1 MDSENKQAE
10 LDAQDRPIEAPTAE
24 AETAAD
30 ETTQPNESAA
40 TEEAVAEEAV
50 AEEAVAEEAVAE
62 EAVAEEAVAEEAVAE
77 EAVAEEAVAE
87 EAAVAEPVATAEKA
101 ESPDGDKPNEI
112 DDLKPGM
119 RLQGRVRNV
128 VEFGAFIDV
137 GVGRDGLAHVS
148 TLKRAGID
156 KTIKEGDVLDVQIR
170 RIDADRNRISLTIP
184 GAGKGAK
191 KSLKELQVN
200 TVVPGRVVRLVDF
213 GAFIDVGAQTDGL
226 LHISEITDGYVSHPS
241 QALNVGDELEV
252 RILEVDVERRRISL
266 STKGMEVEVEGQ
278 PQPQSQAQSQRQA
291 QRQPVAAP
299 ANESDA
305 EDNEFP
311 TAFQVAW
318 ESALRER
325 SKKARRR

>member
-10 LDAQDRPIEAPTAE
+10 VDAQDRPIEAPTAE
-24 AETAAD
+24 AEAAAD
-30 ETTQPNESAA
+30 ETTQTNEPA
-40 TEEAVAEEAV
+40 AVAEEAV

-62 EAVAEEAVAEEAVAE
+62 EAVAEEAVAEEATA
-77 EAVAEEAVAE
+77 AE
-87 EAAVAEPVATAEKA
+87 EAAVAEPAATAEEA
-101 ESPDGDKPNEI
+101 ESPDSEKPSDVE
-112 DDLKPGM
+112 DLKPGM

-128 VEFGAFIDV
+128 VDFGAFIDV
-137 GVGRDGLAHVS
+137 GVGRDGLAHIS

-170 RIDADRNRISLTIP
+170 RIDTERNRISLTIP

-200 TVVPGRVVRLVDF
+200 TIVQGRVVRLVDF

-241 QALNVGDELEV
+241 QALNVGDEIDV
-252 RILEVDVERRRISL
+252 RILEVDTDRRRISL
-266 STKGMEVEVEGQ
+266 STKGMDVEIEEE
-278 PQPQSQAQSQRQA
+278 P
-291 QRQPVAAP
+291 QPVAAST
-299 ANESDA
+299 SDA
-305 EDNEFP
+305 DDSDFP

-325 SKKARRR
+325 RKKPRRR

>member
-1 MDSENKQAE
+1 MDSENKQVE

-24 AETAAD
+24 AEAAVD

-40 TEEAVAEEAV
+40 TEAAVAEAAN
-50 AEEAVAEEAVAE
+50 AEEAAAT
-62 EAVAEEAVAEEAVAE
+62 
-77 EAVAEEAVAE
+77 E
-87 EAAVAEPVATAEKA
+87 EAAVAEPAATAEKA
-101 ESPDGDKPNEI
+101 ESPDGEKPNEI

-241 QALNVGDELEV
+241 QALNVGDELDV

-266 STKGMEVEVEGQ
+266 STKGMDVEVEEQ
-278 PQPQSQAQSQRQA
+278 P
-291 QRQPVAAP
+291 QPVAASSSSSSS
-299 ANESDA
+299 ASTSTSASDA
-305 EDNEFP
+305 QDNEFP

-325 SKKARRR
+325 SKKPRRR

>member
-10 LDAQDRPIEAPTAE
+10 LDAQDRPIAAPTAE
-24 AETAAD
+24 AETGAD
-30 ETTQPNESAA
+30 ETTQTNEPA
-40 TEEAVAEEAV
+40 AVAEEAV
-50 AEEAVAEEAVAE
+50 AEEAVAEATAAEETDEEAVAQEAVAE
-62 EAVAEEAVAEEAVAE
+62 EAVAEEAVVEATVE

-87 EAAVAEPVATAEKA
+87 EAADVEEAAVAEPAATTEEA
-101 ESPDGDKPNEI
+101 ESPDSEKPSDVE
-112 DDLKPGM
+112 DLKPGM

-128 VEFGAFIDV
+128 VDFGAFIDV
-137 GVGRDGLAHVS
+137 GVGRDGLAHIS

-170 RIDADRNRISLTIP
+170 RIDAERNRISLTIP

-200 TVVPGRVVRLVDF
+200 SIVQGRVVRLVDF

-241 QALNVGDELEV
+241 QALNVGDEIEV
-252 RILEVDVERRRISL
+252 RILEVDTERRRISL
-266 STKGMEVEVEGQ
+266 STKGMDVEVEEA
-278 PQPQSQAQSQRQA
+278 P
-291 QRQPVAAP
+291 QPVAAST
-299 ANESDA
+299 SDA
-305 EDNEFP
+305 EDSDFP

-318 ESALRER
+318 ESALRESR
-325 SKKARRR
+325 KKPRRR